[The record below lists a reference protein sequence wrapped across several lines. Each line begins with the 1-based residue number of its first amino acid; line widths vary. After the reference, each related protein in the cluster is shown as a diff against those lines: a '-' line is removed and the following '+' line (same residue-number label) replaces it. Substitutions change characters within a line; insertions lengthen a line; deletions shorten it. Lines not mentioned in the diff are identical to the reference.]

1 MESERLKRVA
11 IALALA
17 MVQPAWAET
26 VHSLDQVK
34 PHLKTPEARKTFS
47 EQMEGKP
54 APDLLG
60 IHLSAP
66 LTSSALTTLLIPAGD
81 TAKVNLVGAKP
92 WPVRPDQSLAIVCT
106 GGTAPYSASDPS
118 CQRSLVQD
126 DDIKEPPLHVYL
138 GLVEARQGAPAS
150 LVAASGPIDCATDW
164 GKSDLP
170 QQPMAA
176 NDAKNGIIDFANVE
190 QFDLAPYKIAPDQP
204 AFGLRVSW
212 MEGYSGGGANFGGLC
227 LFTVDGDRLKQ
238 VLAVPMSAD
247 ADIAGDWHKDGTRD
261 HDITDA
267 ANLLIVSSH
276 VTNGHF
282 DLIVKSRAGGAQHV
296 YRWAKEAGAYKSE
309 SK

>member
-1 MESERLKRVA
+1 MELGMFKRVA
-11 IALALA
+11 IVLALA
-17 MVQPAWAET
+17 VVQPAWAET

-34 PHLKTPEARKTFS
+34 PHLKTPEARKNFS

-66 LTSSALTTLLIPAGD
+66 LTSSTLTSLLIPSGD

-106 GGTAPYSASDPS
+106 GGTEPYSASEPS

-126 DDIKEPPLHVYL
+126 DDNKEPPLHVYL
-138 GLVEARQGAPAS
+138 GLVEARNGTPAS
-150 LVAASGPIDCATDW
+150 LVAASGPIDCATYW

-170 QQPMAA
+170 RQPMAA
-176 NDAKNGIIDFANVE
+176 DDAKNGIIDFANVE

-227 LFTVDGDRLKQ
+227 LFTVEGDRLKQ

-261 HDITDA
+261 HDISEA
-267 ANLLIVSSH
+267 ANVLIVSPH

-282 DLIVKSRAGGAQHV
+282 DLIVKGRTGGAQQVFRWTKDAGV
-296 YRWAKEAGAYKSE
+296 YKAE